1 MLILVVGPS
10 GAGKDSLIAAARLGL
25 AAEGRFV
32 FPRREITRDPA
43 LGGEDF
49 VAVSA
54 EEFAARERAGHYA
67 LSWRAHGLCY
77 GMPRTIEA
85 ALAEGRAVVVN
96 ASRAVIPE
104 ARRRYGTL
112 RVVLVSAPR
121 EALAARLAARG
132 REDAAEISARLDRV
146 APPVAGPDVVGFV
159 NDCPLAAAAPA
170 FVALLRRLAAEGERE
185 PKGEAS

>member
-10 GAGKDSLIAAARLGL
+10 GAGKDSLIAAARCAL
-25 AAEGRFV
+25 AKTGRFV

-49 VAVSA
+49 MAVSA
-54 EEFAARERAGHYA
+54 ADFAARERTGHYA

-77 GMPRTIEA
+77 GVPRAIET

-104 ARRRYGTL
+104 ARKLYAPL

-121 EALAARLAARG
+121 ELARLL
-132 REDAAEISARLDRV
+132 LDV
-146 APPVAGPDVVGFV
+146 
-159 NDCPLAAAAPA
+159 
-170 FVALLRRLAAEGERE
+170 
-185 PKGEAS
+185 K